1 MIGLVDPAEIDAA
14 VASHRTAVR
23 RFSAGGIASAV
34 LDRGPSDAPAVVCV
48 HGVPTSS
55 YLYRKVVDELA
66 ARGLRGIAFDL
77 PGLGLADRPRDYDY
91 TWTGLGR
98 FAAQAVD
105 ALGLDELHLVV
116 HDVGGPVGFEL
127 AAAMPARVR
136 SLTVLDTVVAV
147 EHFTR
152 PAVMEPFAHRGLGEL
167 WLASMRPRL
176 FPPLMRAI
184 GVAKQDQVTDAELAA
199 YIPLLRGDDGGR
211 AFLKIMRGFQRT
223 DEKGRLYRSVVGD
236 ERRPARRSGPAAPGT
251 AGRAAGQGGR
261 QGSPASELQT
271 VERQGLPP
279 GGQRAGDRGRR
290 RASGAER
297 VAGPDAGPRT
307 RRRDQPSDG
316 YAAPPGCAAG
326 RSIATMA
333 ESRADLPGTS
343 RCPSP
348 TTSLTRGRAT

>member
-77 PGLGLADRPRDYDY
+77 PGLGLADRPQDYDY

-105 ALGLDELHLVV
+105 ALGLDEFHLVV

-236 ERRPARRSGPAAPGT
+236 ERRPRQVIWGRRDPALRVGRPGKEV
-251 AGRAAGQGGR
+251 AGLAGV
-261 QGSPASELQT
+261 ELQT
-271 VERQGLPP
+271 VDGKHFLQEDNAP
-279 GGQRAGDRGRR
+279 AI
-290 RASGAER
+290 A
-297 VAGPDAGPRT
+297 DAVEHLV
-307 RRRDQPSDG
+307 
-316 YAAPPGCAAG
+316 
-326 RSIATMA
+326 RSA
-333 ESRADLPGTS
+333 
-343 RCPSP
+343 
-348 TTSLTRGRAT
+348 